1 MVFPAKLQAVEPSRE
16 GSQARNLLFSD
27 KLDIVFFQ
35 LAIKVSLRN
44 IERFRCQLAVA
55 VEPLQSLTDGPTLDF
70 CHRFSY
76 QVFRHD
82 FILEKG
88 LEMLSRFYAIGESLS
103 SVKLSKSRPER

>member
-44 IERFRCQLAVA
+44 IERFRCQLAVPI
-55 VEPLQSLTDGPTLDF
+55 EPLQSLTDGPTLDF